1 MRNHLLTAIAILSL
15 AGVAWWSFGRSAG
28 PDVTGT
34 ETVEVL
40 HRDFSST
47 VIAIGAV
54 KPQVGAEVRVGSR
67 ISGRVE
73 RLYANI
79 GDLVENGQV
88 LAELEGAELTAVVA
102 RRQAA
107 VAVAQAKIADAQA
120 RERLAESAYARQQ
133 SLLAGSATSQQM
145 VDEAL
150 RERESAAAGLQIAQ
164 REYELARAE
173 LEEALV
179 NLSYATISAPI
190 SGVVAS
196 VTTQEGETV
205 AAGLNAPT
213 FVVILDLERLQVNT
227 FVDEV
232 DIGKIDIGQ
241 RASFT
246 VDAFPARDFTGH
258 VTAIYPTAT
267 IQDNVVK
274 YIVAVGIGNDE
285 ERLLR
290 PEMTANV
297 QVQLESR
304 NVLAV
309 PTRAIRQEGGRSV
322 VYILNDGQAEPRAV
336 RIGWRDGPWAEIVE
350 GIAVGERVFLD
361 APIEQEGS

>member
-1 MRNHLLTAIAILSL
+1 
-15 AGVAWWSFGRSAG
+15 
-28 PDVTGT
+28 
-34 ETVEVL
+34 
-40 HRDFSST
+40 
-47 VIAIGAV
+47 
-54 KPQVGAEVRVGSR
+54 
-67 ISGRVE
+67 
-73 RLYANI
+73 
-79 GDLVENGQV
+79 VENGQV

-304 NVLAV
+304 K
-309 PTRAIRQEGGRSV
+309 GGAASST
-322 VYILNDGQAEPRAV
+322 
-336 RIGWRDGPWAEIVE
+336 
-350 GIAVGERVFLD
+350 F
-361 APIEQEGS
+361 